1 MRALKSLK
9 SLKAYYSKDKGKII
23 LLGIV
28 MLIGNVETLLF
39 SALWGL
45 ILENLVA
52 GKFFEAILFILLQLV
67 LFLFDIGI
75 DALINYLQCKLEVSM
90 LKNIQIDIYKKVIN
104 YPAVAFEE
112 HGVGELNN
120 RIHGDT
126 DRIVSLFSNFISLIS
141 RFISAIIVVFVF
153 IKISVVL
160 GIEIIVFGIVTFFIS
175 RYYSPKMKEAN
186 KKVKKENDA
195 LMKDTTEILTGVR
208 EVKALGIKQRVI
220 SLTSN
225 KFANV
230 FNSSYDSQM
239 LNVTHYTIEWFVY
252 AIFEFITLFT
262 GAYLFYQGAITISV
276 IVIIYNYLSRVNWAV
291 QSYTEFIGDY
301 QKLAVALERVDE
313 ILNDRL
319 YKPES
324 FGDKT
329 LNNVKGQIE
338 FKNIDFTYDNDEK
351 ATLHNLSL
359 TVKPHIKTAIVGS
372 SGSGKTSLFNLL
384 LRYFKANKGSI
395 TIDGV
400 PLEEISED
408 SLRSNVSAIRQD
420 TFLFNLSIM
429 DNFRIVK
436 EDVTLKEVRN
446 ACKKAYIDNYIMD
459 LPNGYDSIIG
469 ENGVNLSGGQKQ
481 RISIARALIKNAKII
496 LLDEAT
502 SALDNKSQEYIKK
515 TIDELV
521 KDHTIIIIA
530 HRLST
535 IIDADEIVLMEKG
548 KIIASGTHKELMKNE
563 KYKELYKPDVI
574 E

>member
-1 MRALKSLK
+1 MKALKSLK
-9 SLKAYYSKDKGKII
+9 SLKAYYSKDKSKII

-28 MLIGNVETLLF
+28 MLIANIETLLF
-39 SALWGL
+39 AALWGL

-52 GKFFEAILFILLQLV
+52 GKFFEAILFLLLQLV
-67 LFLFDIGI
+67 LFLFDVGI
-75 DALINYLQCKLEVSM
+75 DALTNYLRSKLEMSM
-90 LKNIQIDIYKKVIN
+90 LKDIQVDIYKKVIN

-112 HGVGELNN
+112 RGVGELNN
-120 RIHGDT
+120 RIHNDT
-126 DRIVSLFSNFISLIS
+126 DRIVSLFSNFMALIS

-153 IKISVVL
+153 LKISVIL
-160 GIEIIVFGIVTFFIS
+160 GIEKIAFAIVTYLVS
-175 RYYSPKMKEAN
+175 RYYSPRMKEAN
-186 KKVKKENDA
+186 KKVKEQNDD
-195 LMKDTTEILTGVR
+195 LMKSTTQVLTGVR
-208 EVKALGIKQRVI
+208 EVKALGIKNRV
-220 SLTSN
+220 SDLTN
-225 KFANV
+225 KKFARV
-230 FNSSYDSQM
+230 FKSSYDAEM
-239 LNVTHYTIEWFVY
+239 LNVTHYSIEWFIY

-262 GAYLFYQGAITISV
+262 GAYMFYKGAITISV
-276 IVIIYNYLSRVNWAV
+276 IVLIYNYLGRVNWAV

-319 YKPES
+319 YQPEK
-324 FGDKT
+324 FGDKN
-329 LNNVKGQIE
+329 LSNVKGQII
-338 FKNIDFTYDNDEK
+338 FDNVSFTYDHDEK

-359 TVKPHIKTAIVGS
+359 TIKPHIKTAIVGS
-372 SGSGKTSLFNLL
+372 SGSCKTSLFNLL
-384 LRYFKANKGSI
+384 LRYFNVTEGAI

-400 PLEEISED
+400 NLEDISEQ
-408 SLRSNVSAIRQD
+408 SLRENIAVIRQD
-420 TFLFNLSIM
+420 TFLFNMSIM
-429 DNFRIVK
+429 DNFRMVK
-436 EDVTLKEVRN
+436 EDITLKEVRN

-496 LLDEAT
+496 LFDEAT

-535 IIDADEIVLMEKG
+535 IIDADEIILMEKG
-548 KIIASGTHKELMKNE
+548 KVIATGTHKKLMKNE
-563 KYKELYKPDVI
+563 KYKELYKPDI
-574 E
+574 IK